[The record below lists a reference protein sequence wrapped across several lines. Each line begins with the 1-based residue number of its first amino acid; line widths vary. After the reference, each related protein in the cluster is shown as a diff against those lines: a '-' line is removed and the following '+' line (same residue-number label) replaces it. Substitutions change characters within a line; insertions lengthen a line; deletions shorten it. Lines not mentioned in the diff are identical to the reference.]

1 MISFNILLWK
11 ERYGTMRE
19 EMKVIADDTMRQ
31 LLDLYQA
38 KDWGVSWIKFT
49 EIFTE
54 IILLTIGDWQADF
67 EEEEEE
73 E

>member
-1 MISFNILLWK
+1 MEIEN
-11 ERYGTMRE
+11 
-19 EMKVIADDTMRQ
+19 MKVIVDDTMNQ

-54 IILLTIGDWQADF
+54 IILPTIGDWQMDF
-67 EEEEEE
+67 EEEEDQND
-73 E
+73 

>member
-31 LLDLYQA
+31 LLDLYQMNN
-38 KDWGVSWIKFT
+38 WGMSWIKFT

>member
-1 MISFNILLWK
+1 MV
-11 ERYGTMRE
+11 E
-19 EMKVIADDTMRQ
+19 EMKSIVDDTMSH

-54 IILLTIGDWQADF
+54 IILPTIGDWQMDF
-67 EEEEEE
+67 EEEEE
-73 E
+73 

>member
-1 MISFNILLWK
+1 MK
-11 ERYGTMRE
+11 E
-19 EMKVIADDTMRQ
+19 EMKVIADDTMRR
-31 LLDLYQA
+31 LLDLYQMNN
-38 KDWGVSWIKFT
+38 WGMSWIKFT

-54 IILLTIGDWQADF
+54 IILPTIGDWQTDF

>member
-1 MISFNILLWK
+1 
-11 ERYGTMRE
+11 MRE
-19 EMKVIADDTMRQ
+19 EMKVIADDAMRQ

-54 IILLTIGDWQADF
+54 IILLTIGDRQADF

>member
-1 MISFNILLWK
+1 MI
-11 ERYGTMRE
+11 ED
-19 EMKVIADDTMRQ
+19 MKSIVDDTMSQ

-54 IILLTIGDWQADF
+54 IILPTIGEWQMDF
-67 EEEEEE
+67 EEEEE
-73 E
+73 

>member
-1 MISFNILLWK
+1 MIEN
-11 ERYGTMRE
+11 
-19 EMKVIADDTMRQ
+19 MKVIADDAMSQ

-54 IILLTIGDWQADF
+54 IILPTIGDWQMDF
-67 EEEEEE
+67 EEEEE
-73 E
+73 

>member
-1 MISFNILLWK
+1 
-11 ERYGTMRE
+11 MRE
-19 EMKVIADDTMRQ
+19 EMKIIADNTMRQ

-38 KDWGVSWIKFT
+38 KDWDVSWIKFT

>member
-1 MISFNILLWK
+1 
-11 ERYGTMRE
+11 MRE

-31 LLDLYQA
+31 LLDLYQMNN
-38 KDWGVSWIKFT
+38 WGMSWIKFT

-73 E
+73 

>member
-1 MISFNILLWK
+1 
-11 ERYGTMRE
+11 MRE
-19 EMKVIADDTMRQ
+19 EMKIIADNTMSQ
-31 LLDLYQA
+31 LLSLYQMNNC
-38 KDWGVSWIKFT
+38 GVSWVKFT

-54 IILLTIGDWQADF
+54 IILLTIGDWQTDF

>member
-1 MISFNILLWK
+1 MK
-11 ERYGTMRE
+11 E
-19 EMKVIADDTMRQ
+19 EMKVIANDTVRQ
-31 LLDLYQA
+31 LLDLYQMNN
-38 KDWGVSWIKFT
+38 WGMSWVKFT

-54 IILLTIGDWQADF
+54 ITLSTIGDWQTDF

>member
-1 MISFNILLWK
+1 
-11 ERYGTMRE
+11 MRE
-19 EMKVIADDTMRQ
+19 EMKIIADNTMRQ
-31 LLDLYQA
+31 LFVLYQA

>member
-1 MISFNILLWK
+1 MIEN
-11 ERYGTMRE
+11 
-19 EMKVIADDTMRQ
+19 MKSIVDDTMSR

-54 IILLTIGDWQADF
+54 IILPTIGDWQMDF
-67 EEEEEE
+67 EEEEE
-73 E
+73 

>member
-1 MISFNILLWK
+1 
-11 ERYGTMRE
+11 MRE
-19 EMKVIADDTMRQ
+19 EMKVIADDTMSQ
-31 LLDLYQA
+31 LLSLYQA

-73 E
+73 